1 MSLQMIQEEAC
12 NTMQTETR
20 RRRQE
25 KKDGLLKRTGAGLT
39 SLAGIATAIAT
50 ITTSTAAVL
59 GVVVHSKTTQLQ
71 QAEVQVS
78 SQAQQIHHQAKQ
90 IQQLQTAATPTVSPS
105 PTTGGPPITDPSRY
119 LSNKTP
125 TVDNAGL
132 DTGQVV
138 IAANPYVNS
147 ITFRCDGQMS
157 GQPDEAFDVAGSRTF
172 TAEVGIPDDTQYATG
187 LIATITFSNESGQQ
201 IGQQLQVSLGHP
213 ASVTLDITGVTQ
225 LGMTCDGRNRQ
236 TSQTASGF
244 RVAFGRAAIS

>member
-1 MSLQMIQEEAC
+1 MFNGTPDIRSRHVSRMSLQMIQEEAC

-50 ITTSTAAVL
+50 ITTSMAAVL
-59 GVVVHSKTTQLQ
+59 GVAVHSKTAQLQ

-90 IQQLQTAATPTVSPS
+90 IQQLQQTAATPTVSPS
-105 PTTGGPPITDPSRY
+105 PTTGGAPSTDASRY

-147 ITFRCDGQMS
+147 I
-157 GQPDEAFDVAGSRTF
+157 
-172 TAEVGIPDDTQYATG
+172 
-187 LIATITFSNESGQQ
+187 
-201 IGQQLQVSLGHP
+201 
-213 ASVTLDITGVTQ
+213 
-225 LGMTCDGRNRQ
+225 
-236 TSQTASGF
+236 
-244 RVAFGRAAIS
+244 